1 MKSAIVIPAYCAAK
15 TLPDVLRRVP
25 SQFWQNG
32 IAIVVDDCSPDGT
45 ARVAEQLIGQ
55 YSSLSVVRH
64 QRNTGYGGALKSGLR
79 HGLAGDASAFVIVH
93 ADGQYPPEYIMEMLA
108 PVAKREAEIVQG
120 SRMLRGEAL
129 QGGMPVVR
137 FLANRALTF
146 LENAAFG
153 TSLAE
158 FHSGY
163 MVYSRKLLEEV
174 PFQRLQNNFNFD
186 AEMILLAHLRGY
198 RCKEIAI
205 PTRYDAESS
214 SLSPIPY
221 GINVLKM
228 IGRHWRGHYRGL
240 LQAR

>member
-1 MKSAIVIPAYCAAK
+1 MKSAIIIPAHRAAK
-15 TLPDVLRRVP
+15 TLPDVVGRVP
-25 SQFWQNG
+25 EQFWQNG
-32 IAIVVDDCSPDGT
+32 IAIVVNDCSPDETG
-45 ARVAEQLIGQ
+45 AVAEQLIGE
-55 YSSLSVVRH
+55 YSSLSVIHH
-64 QRNTGYGGALKSGLR
+64 QRNTGCGGAVKSGLR
-79 HGLAGDASAFVIVH
+79 RGLAGDASAFVIVH

-108 PVAKREAEIVQG
+108 PVANGEGEIVQG
-120 SRMLRGEAL
+120 SRMLRGDAL
-129 QGGMPVVR
+129 KGGMPLVR

-146 LENAAFG
+146 VENAAFG

-174 PFQRLQNNFNFD
+174 PFQRLQDNFNFD
-186 AEMILLAHLRGY
+186 AEMILFAHLLGY

-228 IGRHWRGHYRGL
+228 IGRHRLGHYRSL
-240 LQAR
+240 LQSK